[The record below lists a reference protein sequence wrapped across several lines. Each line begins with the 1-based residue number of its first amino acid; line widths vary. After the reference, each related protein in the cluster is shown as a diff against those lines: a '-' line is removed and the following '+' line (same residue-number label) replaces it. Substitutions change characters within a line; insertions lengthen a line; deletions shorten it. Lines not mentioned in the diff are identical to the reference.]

1 MKQELQLRLQAY
13 LDSELPDGE
22 AREAAGL
29 LAQDAEAR
37 ALLAELKNTRA
48 ALAGFEADIKL
59 PESREFYWSKIEREI
74 QRQSP
79 MIEPER
85 KFASPLAFFRWRL
98 ATVGAVAV
106 LAIVGMVAIRQVD
119 FGGPGGLEVKAEF
132 VDGGALTYR
141 DHAQGLTLVWLPYPA
156 DSESAPTDTDDIL

>member
-1 MKQELQLRLQAY
+1 MKQELQLKLQAY
-13 LDSELPDGE
+13 LDGELPDGE
-22 AREAAGL
+22 ARPVAGL

-74 QRQSP
+74 ERQSA

-85 KFASPLAFFRWRL
+85 KFASPFASFRRILAPVCAIAIL
-98 ATVGAVAV
+98 V
-106 LAIVGMVAIRQVD
+106 IVGLVAIRQVD
-119 FGGPGGLEVKAEF
+119 FSDRRGLEVKAEF

-141 DHAQGLTLVWLPYPA
+141 DHTQGLTLVWLPYPA
-156 DSESAPTDTDDIL
+156 ESEAALTDTDDIL

>member
-1 MKQELQLRLQAY
+1 MKLQAY
-13 LDSELPDGE
+13 LDGELPDGE
-22 AREAAGL
+22 ARPVAGL

-74 QRQSP
+74 ERQSA

-85 KFASPLAFFRWRL
+85 KFASPFAFFLRRL
-98 ATVGAVAV
+98 ATVGAASV

-141 DHAQGLTLVWLPYPA
+141 DQAQGLTLVWLPYPA
-156 DSESAPTDTDDIL
+156 DSESALTDTDDIL

>member
-1 MKQELQLRLQAY
+1 MKQELQLKLQAY
-13 LDSELPDGE
+13 LDGELPDGE
-22 AREAAGL
+22 ARETADL

-48 ALAGFEADIKL
+48 ALAGFAADIKL

-74 QRQSP
+74 ERQSR

-85 KFASPLAFFRWRL
+85 KFASPFAFFRRRL
-98 ATVGAVAV
+98 APVGVAAV

-156 DSESAPTDTDDIL
+156 ESESAPTDTDDIL

>member
-1 MKQELQLRLQAY
+1 MKQELQLKLQAY
-13 LDSELPDGE
+13 LDGELPDGE

-74 QRQSP
+74 ERQAP
-79 MIEPER
+79 RVGPER
-85 KFASPLAFFRWRL
+85 KFASPFAFFRRIL
-98 ATVGAVAV
+98 APACAVAV
-106 LAIVGMVAIRQVD
+106 LAIVGIVAIRQLD
-119 FGGPGGLEVKAEF
+119 FGGPDGLEVKTEF
-132 VDGGALTYR
+132 VGAGALTYR
-141 DHAQGLTLVWLPYPA
+141 DNAQGLTLVWLPYPA
-156 DSESAPTDTDDIL
+156 ESEFAQTDPEDIL

>member
-1 MKQELQLRLQAY
+1 MKQELQLKLQAY
-13 LDSELPDGE
+13 LDGELPDGE
-22 AREAAGL
+22 AREAADL

-85 KFASPLAFFRWRL
+85 KFASPLAFFRRRL

-106 LAIVGMVAIRQVD
+106 PRRRDAGA
-119 FGGPGGLEVKAEF
+119 G
-132 VDGGALTYR
+132 GGAAR
-141 DHAQGLTLVWLPYPA
+141 
-156 DSESAPTDTDDIL
+156 

>member
-1 MKQELQLRLQAY
+1 MRLQAY
-13 LDSELPDGE
+13 LDGELPDGE
-22 AREAAGL
+22 ARQVAGL
-29 LAQDAEAR
+29 LAQDAETR

-74 QRQSP
+74 ERQSP

-85 KFASPLAFFRWRL
+85 KFASPFAFFRRIL
-98 ATVGAVAV
+98 APVGAVAV
-106 LAIVGMVAIRQVD
+106 LVIVGLVAIRHVD
-119 FGGPGGLEVKAEF
+119 FSGPRGLEVKAEF

-156 DSESAPTDTDDIL
+156 ESESALTDTDDIL

>member
-1 MKQELQLRLQAY
+1 MKQELQLKLQAY
-13 LDSELPDGE
+13 LDGELPDGE
-22 AREAAGL
+22 ARETADL

-85 KFASPLAFFRWRL
+85 KFASPFAFFRRRL
-98 ATVGAVAV
+98 APVGVAAV

-132 VDGGALTYR
+132 ADGGALTYR

-156 DSESAPTDTDDIL
+156 ESESALTDFDDIL

>member
-1 MKQELQLRLQAY
+1 MKQELQLKLQAY
-13 LDSELPDGE
+13 LDGELPDGE
-22 AREAAGL
+22 AREAADL

-85 KFASPLAFFRWRL
+85 KFASPFAFFRRRL

-119 FGGPGGLEVKAEF
+119 FSGPGGLEVKAEF
-132 VDGGALTYR
+132 VDRGALTYR
-141 DHAQGLTLVWLPYPA
+141 DHAQGLTLVWL
-156 DSESAPTDTDDIL
+156 

>member
-1 MKQELQLRLQAY
+1 MQAY
-13 LDSELPDGE
+13 LDGELPDGE

-74 QRQSP
+74 ERQAP
-79 MIEPER
+79 RVGPER
-85 KFASPLAFFRWRL
+85 KFASPFAFFRRIL
-98 ATVGAVAV
+98 APACAVAV
-106 LAIVGMVAIRQVD
+106 LAIVAIRQLD

-141 DHAQGLTLVWLPYPA
+141 DNAQGLTLVWLPYPA
-156 DSESAPTDTDDIL
+156 ESEFAKTDPEDIL